1 MSYVAVIFV
10 VGLLV
15 AIHECGHLLAAK
27 VCRIPVTRFSIGFGP
42 RLLEFRHGETSYRLG
57 WIPIGGYVPP
67 AIELVG
73 RIPG

>member
-27 VCRIPVTRFSIGFGP
+27 VCRIPVKRFSIGFGP
-42 RLLEFRHGETSYRLG
+42 RLLEFQHGETSYRLG